1 MRTGEH
7 PADAGVLIVPRTI
20 HYFPHIL
27 IANLKKEGIKLSAT
41 GYIQVHAY
49 TSFAQIPL
57 KDVAVT
63 ITDTDGAAIAMRLTN
78 RSGLLDEVVEITV
91 PDLSASQSPN
101 TGVIPFTV
109 VDLYARLENYE
120 EIHIERLQVFADT
133 VTNQNLEMIPLS
145 ELPANWNQAE
155 IFYTPAQSL

>member
-1 MRTGEH
+1 M
-7 PADAGVLIVPRTI
+7 
-20 HYFPHIL
+20 
-27 IANLKKEGIKLSAT
+27 SAI

-78 RSGLLDEVVEITV
+78 RSGTLDNPVEITV
-91 PDLSASQSPN
+91 PNLSASQSPN
-101 TGVIPFTV
+101 TGVIPFTT
-109 VDLYARLENYE
+109 VDLYARLENFE
-120 EIHIERLQVFADT
+120 EIHIERLQIFANT

-145 ELPANWNQAE
+145 ELPEKWNQAE
-155 IFYTPAQSL
+155 IFYTPAQNL

>member
-1 MRTGEH
+1 MK
-7 PADAGVLIVPRTI
+7 P
-20 HYFPHIL
+20 
-27 IANLKKEGIKLSAT
+27 NKEAIDLSAS

-63 ITDTDGAAIAMRLTN
+63 VTDIDGAAIAMRLTN
-78 RSGLLDEVVEITV
+78 RSGILDEPIPIIV

-101 TGVIPFTV
+101 TGIIPFAV

-120 EIHIERLQVFADT
+120 EIHIERLQVFANT

-145 ELPANWNQAE
+145 ELPDKWNQAE
-155 IFYTPAQSL
+155 IFYTPAQNL